1 MRRVLACLV
10 LALYTASASAVGI
23 EVLTR
28 VVPVVGS
35 TPGNFGSF
43 FRTSLQFRNG
53 GGSDLTGRLV
63 FHPTGRSA
71 QSSDPSISFT
81 LPSDHTM
88 SWTDV
93 VGEMGITG
101 LGTLD
106 LLLPPASS
114 SPVVITRVYNDAGA
128 AGTSGFSEDAVD
140 PTERGSGS
148 PVLTGGTTGILVAPE
163 DLTKFRFNIGIR
175 TLSSGVGFTLWIR
188 RADGSTA
195 HGELRSYD
203 PNFFEQFSADDFAG
217 VAIQANDSI
226 EIVVERGSAIVY
238 GATTDNTT
246 NDPTFQYARVV
257 PRTN

>member
-10 LALYTASASAVGI
+10 LALYAASAVGL

-43 FRTSLQFRNG
+43 FRTELQFRNG
-53 GGSDLTGRLV
+53 GGSALTGHFV
-63 FHPTGRSA
+63 FHPSGRSA
-71 QSSDPSISFT
+71 QAGDPSLPFT
-81 LPSDHTM
+81 LASDETV
-88 SWTDV
+88 SWSDV
-93 VGEMGITG
+93 VDAMGISG

-106 LLLPPASS
+106 LMLPPASS
-114 SPVVITRVYNDAGA
+114 SPVVVTRVYNDAGA
-128 AGTSGFSEDAVD
+128 AGTSGFTEDTID
-140 PTERGSGS
+140 PAQRGSGS
-148 PVLTGGTTGILVAPE
+148 PVLTGGTTGILVVPA
-163 DLTKFRFNIGIR
+163 DLTKYRFNIGIR
-175 TLSSGVGFTLWIR
+175 TLSSGAGFTLWIR
-188 RADGSTA
+188 RADGTTA

-203 PNFFEQFSADDFAG
+203 PNFFEQVSGNEFAG
-217 VAIQANDSI
+217 VPLQENDSI

-246 NDPTFQYARVV
+246 NDPSFQYARVV